1 MSCKIILYIIIP
13 IFINNEI
20 TKINLITPVGFP
32 YINIKI
38 GENDSYYNMVFDT
51 SLHRSLL
58 VSPKCKICTKPG
70 YNVNNSIKISEN
82 QTQLKDHYLFSGDEY
97 QDKAQISSL
106 DKFKINFLSF
116 TNVTFA
122 SEVGT
127 NGFFGFSFTNY
138 KLNTSKKLF
147 ALLYKNSYVSLH
159 IGDFDKEIMTNYSL
173 LKNYTIS
180 YNENKT
186 QWFLLSDNLKI
197 NDKNVKTKEKQK
209 LILDSS
215 TTNLYIPK
223 KFFFDNIDI
232 IFNEDNNC
240 QILASGIF
248 SCVCDE
254 NYKTKFGNFQFNIS
268 GEILFINVTDYISFD
283 SSIRGNNCYVYII
296 INYVNE
302 YWVAGNNVLNNYYCI
317 FDIDNNTLR
326 LYDIQVL
333 YENNS
338 KFIIVFFVVFF
349 ISILSF
355 FGGYLLY
362 KKYYIDN
369 EDERVETQ

>member
-20 TKINLITPVGFP
+20 TKINLMTPVGFP

-97 QDKAQISSL
+97 QDTAQISSL

-197 NDKNVKTKEKQK
+197 NDKYSKTKEKQK
-209 LILDSS
+209 LILDTS
-215 TTNLYIPK
+215 TNNLFIPK

-232 IFNEDNNC
+232 IFPYDGNC
-240 QILASGIF
+240 QILDSGIF
-248 SCVCDE
+248 ICECDE

-268 GEILFINVTDYISFD
+268 GEILFINATDYIIFER
-283 SSIRGNNCYVYII
+283 SIKGNKCYVYILV
-296 INYVNE
+296 NYDSD
-302 YWVAGNNVLNNYYCI
+302 YWFTGNNVLNNYYSI
-317 FDIDNNTLR
+317 FDIDNNVLC
-326 LYDIQVL
+326 LYNMTIIY
-333 YENNS
+333 YESNTT
-338 KFIIVFFVVFF
+338 FIIIFFVVLF
-349 ISILSF
+349 ICILSF
-355 FGGYLLY
+355 FGGYYSY
-362 KKYYIDN
+362 KKYAFDN
-369 EDERVETQ
+369 QDERIYE

>member
-1 MSCKIILYIIIP
+1 MSYIIIILYIIIP
-13 IFINNEI
+13 IIINNEI
-20 TKINLITPVGFP
+20 TKLDLYSPIGIP
-32 YINIKI
+32 YINITI
-38 GENDSYYNMVFDT
+38 GNNSKYKLVFDT

-58 VSPKCKICTKPG
+58 VSPKCKICTKKG
-70 YNVNNSIKISEN
+70 YNFNNSIKISEN
-82 QTQLKDHYLFSGDEY
+82 QTEFKYYYLFSGDEY
-97 QDKAQISSL
+97 QDKVKISNL
-106 DKFKINFLSF
+106 DEFNVNFISFSNVSYSPQVEIFGFFGLSF
-116 TNVTFA
+116 TNYNF
-122 SEVGT
+122 
-127 NGFFGFSFTNY
+127 
-138 KLNTSKKLF
+138 NTLKKIYS
-147 ALLYKNSYVSLH
+147 LYYTDKNIFLY
-159 IGDFDKEIMTNYSL
+159 IGDIDPQITKNISFF
-173 LKNYTIS
+173 KNYTVS
-180 YNENKT
+180 FNENKT